1 MKSPI
6 FEFKCIGGEGQ
17 TKSFSLKNVSSVHV
31 SQIRVEAFDLIY
43 LDGTIHNLF
52 LSDIDI
58 PTSLSPGESGA
69 FTYNHRYFIQRNH
82 LSKEFRLVFTVV
94 DENSKSFRCTST
106 MNVDNPYNKQYMQGE
121 WITVS
126 DSSDS
131 IIEGGLEDGSNGK
144 PTVFISYNWGSDG
157 IADEIEK
164 RLSSIAIVL
173 RDKKSITP
181 WGSISDFMKR
191 IRETDLVVV
200 IVSDGYLKSNACLY
214 EIVQLLKE
222 DDWILHSM
230 FLVEENATGIYKP
243 QGQLKYV
250 KYWEGERKNLEE
262 ALVKIS
268 PALVTSQAE
277 ELNKIQQIQLKI
289 NDFMKRVADC
299 NNPDLEKA
307 IDAIEQR
314 VLSNCPVS

>member
-58 PTSLSPGESGA
+58 PTSLSPGESGT
-69 FTYNHRYFIQRNH
+69 FTYNHQYFIQRIH

-106 MNVDNPYNKQYMQGE
+106 KNVENPYCKQYMQGK
-121 WITVS
+121 WITV
-126 DSSDS
+126 SDS
-131 IIEGGLEDGSNGK
+131 IIEGGLENGSNGK
-144 PTVFISYNWGSDG
+144 PTVFISYNWGSDA
-157 IADEIEK
+157 IADEVEK
-164 RLSSIAIVL
+164 RLSSIAMVL

-200 IVSDGYLKSNACLY
+200 IVSDEYLKSIACLY
-214 EIVQLLKE
+214 EIMQLLKE
-222 DDWILHSM
+222 DDWISHSM
-230 FLVEENATGIYKP
+230 FLVEKNATGIYKP

-250 KYWEGERKNLEE
+250 KYWEDERKILED
-262 ALVKIS
+262 ALVEFS
-268 PALVTSQAE
+268 PALVAAQAE
-277 ELNKIQQIQLKI
+277 DLKKIQEIQLKI
-289 NDFMKRVADC
+289 NDFMKCVADC
-299 NNPDLEKA
+299 NNPDLDKA
-307 IDAIEQR
+307 MDAIEQR